1 MPNKEES
8 VLEDFIGTV
17 CTEVFVR
24 VLHVLLNFRR
34 FLKVIFH

>member
-1 MPNKEES
+1 MYYGGRAMPNKEES

-24 VLHVLLNFRR
+24 VLHVLLNF
-34 FLKVIFH
+34 L